1 MLSTSQ
7 LGITSDLSY
16 QGLFFPLDH
25 FELQRWYAVYTKAH
39 HEKRVEQQMRQRGID
54 CFLPVYKAV
63 RRWKDR
69 RKILELPLF
78 PGYVFVH
85 LPWRARLQVLQL
97 LGVVEFV
104 SCGGRPVPL
113 ADAEIDSLR
122 NGLHFACAEPNP
134 YLRVGRQVRIRSGP
148 LTGIEGI
155 LARRKDKLRVVLSI
169 HLIQRSIA
177 VEVDEEAIELLP

>member
-122 NGLHFACAEPNP
+122 NGLHFACAKPNP
-134 YLRVGRQVRIRSGP
+134 YLRVGRHVRIRSGP

-177 VEVDEEAIELLP
+177 VEVDEEAIELLT

>member
-1 MLSTSQ
+1 MLSSRQ

-16 QGLFFPLDH
+16 QGLFFPLDN
-25 FELQRWYAVYTKAH
+25 FEVQRWYAVYTNAH

-97 LGVVEFV
+97 QGVVEFV
-104 SCGGRPVPL
+104 SCGGYPVPL

-122 NGLHFACAEPNP
+122 NGLHFACAKPNP
-134 YLRVGRQVRIRSGP
+134 YLRVGRHVRIRSGP

-177 VEVDEEAIELLP
+177 VEVDEEAIELLT

>member
-1 MLSTSQ
+1 MLTSSQ

-16 QGLFFPLDH
+16 QGLFFPLDN
-25 FELQRWYAVYTKAH
+25 FEVQRWYAVYTKAH

-97 LGVVEFV
+97 PGVVEFV
-104 SCGGRPVPL
+104 SCGGHPVPL
-113 ADAEIDSLR
+113 ADSEIDSLR
-122 NGLHFACAEPNP
+122 NGLHFACAKPNP
-134 YLRVGRQVRIRSGP
+134 YLRVGRHVRIRSGP

-177 VEVDEEAIELLP
+177 VEVDEEAIELLT